1 MMRRFTRAGLFSG
14 MIEIQKGPG
23 GVDVPVYSGQRDLLV
38 ARHSRISK
46 HIFDTITSVLLL
58 APLALIALAL
68 LIVNPLLNP
77 GPLMHHQR
85 RMGLAGQP
93 FTALKFRTM
102 SPAVSPTREAYDVL
116 EEHRI
121 SRLGRFMRGT
131 RVDELPQIINVLRGE
146 MSLIGPR
153 PDLYDHARVYL
164 KNVPDYA
171 ARHQIMPG
179 ISGFAQTEVGY
190 VDGMDGI
197 QRKVA
202 ADLYYI
208 AHAGFWFDMWIT
220 WRTICVIVGR
230 RGR

>member
-1 MMRRFTRAGLFSG
+1 LCRFTLAGLFVAMFDFQEHLSD
-14 MIEIQKGPG
+14 
-23 GVDVPVYSGQRDLLV
+23 VDVPASALQKGLAVARPTQVSKQFFDIVISILLLV
-38 ARHSRISK
+38 
-46 HIFDTITSVLLL
+46 
-58 APLALIALAL
+58 PLALIALTL
-68 LIVNPLLNP
+68 LVLNP
-77 GPLMHHQR
+77 FLNHGSLMHSQR

-102 SPAVSPTREAYDVL
+102 APAVTSPRGAYDLL

-121 SRLGRFMRGT
+121 SRLGRFLRKT
-131 RVDELPQIINVLRGE
+131 RIDELPQIINVLRGE

-153 PDLYDHARVYL
+153 PDLYDHACTYL
-164 KNVPDYA
+164 ESVPDYA

-190 VDGMDGI
+190 VDGKDGI

-208 AHAGFWFDMWIT
+208 AHAGFWLDLWIT
-220 WRTICVIVGR
+220 WRTICVILGR
-230 RGR
+230 KGR

>member
-1 MMRRFTRAGLFSG
+1 MFDFQDYPNGA
-14 MIEIQKGPG
+14 
-23 GVDVPVYSGQRDLLV
+23 DVPVGAVKNGPAV
-38 ARHSRISK
+38 ARQTRISK
-46 HIFDTITSVLLL
+46 QVFDIGLSILLL
-58 APLALIALAL
+58 VPLALIALTIL
-68 LIVNPLLNP
+68 TLNP
-77 GPLMHHQR
+77 WLNRGSLMHPQK

-93 FTALKFRTM
+93 FMALKFRTM
-102 SPAVSPTREAYDVL
+102 APAATSPRGAYDLL

-121 SRLGRFMRGT
+121 SRFGRLLRKT

-153 PDLYDHARVYL
+153 PDLYDHACVYL
-164 KNVPDYA
+164 QSVPDYA

-190 VDGMDGI
+190 VDGIDGI

-208 AHAGFWFDMWIT
+208 AHAGFWFDLWIT
-220 WRTICVIVGR
+220 WRTICVILGR
-230 RGR
+230 KGR